1 MYKKYKLVEYNQ
13 NTILFLQVLL
23 FKMFLKFVNIFIF
36 YFDNNVEEKI

>member
-1 MYKKYKLVEYNQ
+1 MYKKYKLVEYSQ

-36 YFDNNVEEKI
+36 YFDNDVEEKI